1 MRLAAQASPL
11 PSPPRAVLPDS
22 EQSSMFLPNCGWE
35 PKSPA
40 DLPGTTVTGDAW
52 YCLGRVWDL
61 PNGWGDLISMMETE
75 VHIRP
80 VLPAWRLLHT
90 YTLMQ
95 VPGYPPKTKTMSSW
109 SKPPAEANIGAPA
122 MSPYPIMSPNA
133 SVHTVDAHPSRQTY
147 LCSRHRISP
156 WSDLLFFFV

>member
-1 MRLAAQASPL
+1 
-11 PSPPRAVLPDS
+11 
-22 EQSSMFLPNCGWE
+22 
-35 PKSPA
+35 
-40 DLPGTTVTGDAW
+40 
-52 YCLGRVWDL
+52 
-61 PNGWGDLISMMETE
+61 MMETE

-122 MSPYPIMSPNA
+122 MSPYPIMSPDA
-133 SVHTVDAHPSRQTY
+133 GVHTVDAHPSRQTY

-156 WSDLLFFFV
+156 WSDLLSFSCSPSLCLSTTPPAHVRHTSLVGMLLFPRCLPRW

>member
-1 MRLAAQASPL
+1 MCRIAGKYPHPGIAG
-11 PSPPRAVLPDS
+11 RDS
-22 EQSSMFLPNCGWE
+22 SGRE
-35 PKSPA
+35 
-40 DLPGTTVTGDAW
+40 GTGRRSRETHGTV
-52 YCLGRVWDL
+52 LGRVWDL
-61 PNGWGDLISMMETE
+61 PNGRGDLISMMETE

-90 YTLMQ
+90 YMLMQ

-122 MSPYPIMSPNA
+122 MSPYPIMSPDA
-133 SVHTVDAHPSRQTY
+133 GVHTVDAHPSRQTY